1 MDTAMEFVI
10 YHDGKNWCLSN
21 AQLTIAS
28 PTMAALDDELIR
40 LMRQKG
46 MVKSGERRKVR
57 MMFDNSTLPP
67 VIRQYAQH
75 YFNRVLEVEG

>member
-1 MDTAMEFVI
+1 METGMDFVI
-10 YHDGKNWCLSN
+10 YHDGTNWCLTN
-21 AQLTIAS
+21 DRLTLSS
-28 PTMAALDDELIR
+28 PTIKSLDAELIR
-40 LMRQKG
+40 ILRQKG
-46 MVKSGERRKVR
+46 IVKVGEKKKVR